1 MIMDNIR
8 KIVHKIY
15 GIMPDKLY
23 LQWLFFRKFHRFI
36 NWKDPKTFNEK
47 LQWLK
52 IYNRNPEYTKMVDK
66 YAVKNMVSERI
77 GEAYVI
83 PTYGVWKNF
92 DEINF
97 NNLPNRF
104 VLKCTHDSGG
114 LIICKNKDE
123 LNYSEVKE
131 RLNNSLKKDY
141 FLYGREW
148 PYKNVPRRIIAE
160 QFVSDGKNAV
170 LPVYKFMCFN
180 GEPKIIQ
187 TIQNDKQPNES
198 IDYFD
203 VEWNLLEI
211 KQGFPNSEKPY
222 TKPKKLEEMLNIAR
236 VFAKNHPFLRVDM
249 YEVDDVIKFSE
260 FTFYSDGG
268 LMPFEPFGWDEKLG
282 EWIVLPER
290 YK

>member
-1 MIMDNIR
+1 MANIR

-23 LQWLFFRKFHRFI
+23 LQWLFLRKFHRFI
-36 NWKDPKTFNEK
+36 NWKEPKTFNEK

-77 GEAYVI
+77 GEAYII
-83 PTYGVWKNF
+83 PTYGVWENF
-92 DEINF
+92 DDIDF
-97 NNLPNRF
+97 DKLPNQF

-131 RLNNSLKKDY
+131 RLEYSLKNNY
-141 FLYGREW
+141 YLYGREW
-148 PYKNVPRRIIAE
+148 PYKNVPKRIMAE
-160 QFVSDGKNAV
+160 QFVSDGKNEV

-187 TIQNDKQPNES
+187 TIQNDKQPDES

-203 VEWNLLEI
+203 IEWNLLDI
-211 KQGFPNSEKPY
+211 KQGFPNSEQPY
-222 TKPKKLEEMLNIAR
+222 TKPNKLEEMLNVAR
-236 VFAKNHPFLRVDM
+236 VLAKKHPFLRVDM
-249 YEVDDVIKFSE
+249 YVVNDMIKFSE

-268 LMPFEPFGWDEKLG
+268 LMPFEPSSWDKKLG
-282 EWIVLPER
+282 KWIVLPEK
-290 YK
+290 YI